1 MMKAMAVALPD
12 SPAMTLAVVPL
23 VAIVFIA
30 ALAEEIGWTGY
41 ATQPLLQR
49 WGVLRGGV
57 LLGSVWVAF
66 HLILLVQVDRT
77 WEWIA
82 WWSLGTLSLRT
93 IMFWLYAHAGDS
105 VFAATLFH
113 AMINLS
119 WQLFPIHGSFYDPR
133 IFSLVTLV
141 LGVLLVVSLPLLS
154 RGMRNAA

>member
-1 MMKAMAVALPD
+1 
-12 SPAMTLAVVPL
+12 
-23 VAIVFIA
+23 
-30 ALAEEIGWTGY
+30 
-41 ATQPLLQR
+41 
-49 WGVLRGGV
+49 VLRGGV